1 MSDPTP
7 QQPSKDSKHT
17 KAAELSSASQEKSS
31 SSPETN
37 SNGNHRKGSFAGDAK
52 QFGPTTMTGITY
64 DPAQADRSVKVAKVL
79 TDPRFWRMASSVY
92 TFSTQ
97 SVKDKMS
104 KGLSKND
111 RRRRRG
117 KRLTDTLVE
126 LGPTF
131 IKLGQYLSV
140 RKDFLPPEYA
150 DELAHL
156 QDKVPP
162 FSSDQVRAIITAE
175 LGAPPEKL
183 FARFDEKPV
192 ASASIGQV
200 HRAKLA
206 EGKEVVI
213 KVQRPDLAQMFYQ
226 DLGYMRV
233 LARVGNM
240 VYPKGNWNY
249 WIELSDEF
257 GRTVFNEINYIQEG
271 RNADR
276 VRTILKDRRQVRV
289 PRVLWKLTGRR
300 VLTLEY
306 LPGIKADRIEEL
318 KKLGIDLPQIGN
330 ELVSCYLDQVLL
342 HGFFHA
348 DPHAGN
354 LSIDS
359 NGNIIIYDF
368 GMVGEINESQRD
380 AITGCI
386 ASVIQRDPKQLVT
399 HLVSLGI
406 IKAEANVEPI
416 TRALQPFIEYYGGKE
431 IRELDFTHLE
441 QELDQ
446 IALEKAL
453 RFPPTLA
460 YLLRAGSSLEGIA
473 RTLQPNFSFVE
484 AAKPSLKK
492 WVLSCPGQAATLIK
506 AIAGER
512 LGLSDSGVFRS
523 NVLKPPDIQLP
534 ARINGKKRQA
544 AEKTPPKE
552 VADLQEVENL
562 KARIQFLEQ
571 EVKQLSQSR
580 VNLLTKI
587 LWQVALALLFF
598 GVLLSIFW
606 VPEYHQY
613 TIYFLIGNG
622 VMVAII
628 VWHLVGLTL
637 TSRKSTGSKRGQRR

>member
-7 QQPSKDSKHT
+7 RQPSKDSKQT
-17 KAAELSSASQEKSS
+17 KASESESQSGHQEA
-31 SSPETN
+31 TN
-37 SNGNHRKGSFAGDAK
+37 NGNHKTTKSSFGAGDAK
-52 QFGPTTMTGITY
+52 HFIPTTMSGISY
-64 DPAQADRSVKVAKVL
+64 DPAQADRSVKLAQVL

-104 KGLSKND
+104 KDLSKVD

-117 KRLTDTLVE
+117 KRLTETLVE

-140 RKDFLPPEYA
+140 RKDFLPAEYA
-150 DELAHL
+150 EELAHL

-162 FSSDQVRAIITAE
+162 FSSDQVRTIIASE
-175 LGAPPEKL
+175 LGLPPEKL
-183 FARFDEKPV
+183 FARFDDKPV

-200 HRAKLA
+200 HRAKLK

-213 KVQRPDLAQMFYQ
+213 KVQRPDLSSMFYQ
-226 DLGYMRV
+226 DLGYMRL
-233 LARVGNM
+233 LARMGNM
-240 VYPKGNWNY
+240 VYRKGNWNY

-276 VRTILKDRRQVRV
+276 IRTILRDHRQIRV

-318 KKLGIDLPQIGN
+318 KKLGIDLAQIGN
-330 ELVSCYLDQVLL
+330 ELVSCYLDQVLQ

-359 NGNIIIYDF
+359 SGNIIIYDF
-368 GMVGEINESQRD
+368 GMIGEISEVQRD

-386 ASVIQRDPKQLVT
+386 ASVIQRDTKQLVR
-399 HLVSLGI
+399 HLTSLGI
-406 IKAEANVEPI
+406 IKPEANCEPLE
-416 TRALQPFIEYYGGKE
+416 RALQPFIEYYGGKE

-473 RTLQPNFSFVE
+473 RTLVPNFSFVE

-492 WVLSCPGQAATLIK
+492 WVLNCPGQAATLIK

-512 LGLSDSGVFRS
+512 LGLSDSGVFKS
-523 NVLKPPDIQLP
+523 NVLKTPELQLP
-534 ARINGKKRQA
+534 LLTDNKTKRRSS
-544 AEKTPPKE
+544 EKTPPQE
-552 VADLQEVENL
+552 VVDLKEVENL

-598 GVLLSIFW
+598 GVLISIVW
-606 VPEYHQY
+606 VPDYHQY

-637 TSRKSTGSKRGQRR
+637 TSRNSTGSKRGQRR

>member
-1 MSDPTP
+1 MS
-7 QQPSKDSKHT
+7 
-17 KAAELSSASQEKSS
+17 
-31 SSPETN
+31 
-37 SNGNHRKGSFAGDAK
+37 
-52 QFGPTTMTGITY
+52 GITY
-64 DPAQADRSVKVAKVL
+64 DPAQADRSVKLARVL

-92 TFSTQ
+92 TLGTQ

-104 KGLSKND
+104 KGLTKND

-117 KRLTDTLVE
+117 KRLTETLVE

-162 FSSDQVRAIITAE
+162 FSSDQVKTIIAAE

-200 HRAKLA
+200 HRAKLK

-226 DLGYMRV
+226 DLGYMRL
-233 LARVGNM
+233 LARVGA
-240 VYPKGNWNY
+240 VIYRKGNWSY

-276 VRTILKDRRQVRV
+276 VRTILRDHRQVRV

-306 LPGIKADRIEEL
+306 LPGVKADRIEEL

-330 ELVSCYLDQVLL
+330 ELVSCYLEQVLL

-368 GMVGEINESQRD
+368 GMIGEITEAQRD

-406 IKAEANVEPI
+406 IKPEANTEPL

-473 RTLQPNFSFVE
+473 RTLVPNFSFVE
-484 AAKPSLKK
+484 AAKPCLKK

-506 AIAGER
+506 AIAGEKIGF
-512 LGLSDSGVFRS
+512 GLSDSGVFKS
-523 NVLKPPDIQLP
+523 NVLKTPDIQLP
-534 ARINGKKRQA
+534 SLTNRAQNAGKSKRQA
-544 AEKTPPKE
+544 AEKVPPQE
-552 VADLQEVENL
+552 LVDLKEVENL
-562 KARIQFLEQ
+562 KARIQTLEQ

-598 GVLLSIFW
+598 GVLPSVFL

-637 TSRKSTGSKRGQRR
+637 TSRNSTGGKRGQRR